1 MSALAENSSSG
12 SARHCRW
19 EMSGAFCSSVSLLAL
34 SSSPMR
40 LRSRWCHS
48 CWSMS
53 SICWTC
59 LPRCS
64 FINIFSPTQFNES
77 GTTFIWWI
85 IDMKKQL
92 ESVIWTKGKS
102 SNSRPKVIIRL
113 HIGGWFYTSAN
124 KRHSPCCI
132 RPLLQNCINYPSFPD
147 ILKISF

>member
-64 FINIFSPTQFNES
+64 FINIFFPTQFNES

-102 SNSRPKVIIRL
+102 SNSKPKVIIRL
-113 HIGGWFYTSAN
+113 HIGGVDFSHQQTRGILPAVPS
-124 KRHSPCCI
+124 
-132 RPLLQNCINYPSFPD
+132 LQNCINYPSFPD

>member
-59 LPRCS
+59 LPLCS

-85 IDMKKQL
+85 IDMKSNWKVWYELKGRVLTPDPKSLSDSILGGLIFHISKQEAFSL
-92 ESVIWTKGKS
+92 LYKALVTKLHQL
-102 SNSRPKVIIRL
+102 SNFSWRP
-113 HIGGWFYTSAN
+113 
-124 KRHSPCCI
+124 
-132 RPLLQNCINYPSFPD
+132 QNLF
-147 ILKISF
+147 